1 MVTPPNVA
9 RRVPVSAGSCTSS
22 TLPKT
27 ASTGAMVPRRSSTV
41 APPTSPACRMA
52 STPEKASRTSGRSRP
67 CVSEISP
74 TTYTSLPV
82 PDRLFTPRFFIMCG
96 FTFTVFL
103 SAFQL
108 LPTAPF
114 RIQELG
120 GSTFAAG
127 LFLGFLTYASAASAP
142 LTGAIADRI
151 GRRRTL
157 IIASSVILLCAIG
170 YGLTSSYPVMLALVL
185 VHGVFWSGLLSASAA
200 YLTHLLPDR
209 RRAEGIS
216 YWGLSSVAAIAV
228 APPLAFW
235 IMQHGGWTWICLSC
249 GTLNLLM
256 GIIAYALPEDRVE
269 TQLDLPLPSIRPSIV
284 EWRVLVLSLTLFLY
298 SFGYGAITSFS
309 AMYADALGVS
319 PKSIYLTLLAVVIL
333 LTRPLSGPL
342 ADRIG
347 YRRVFIPCLIL
358 IAIGLTVLS
367 SASGLT
373 GLVTSAVVFG
383 IGFGTAYPV
392 FVAYVMRDITAA
404 RRGAAFGGILAAF
417 DTGIGTGSTSVG
429 WLIERYGFSTA
440 FGIAAALAAIAL
452 PYFLLIERRL
462 R

>member
-1 MVTPPNVA
+1 M
-9 RRVPVSAGSCTSS
+9 S
-22 TLPKT
+22 
-27 ASTGAMVPRRSSTV
+27 
-41 APPTSPACRMA
+41 
-52 STPEKASRTSGRSRP
+52 
-67 CVSEISP
+67 
-74 TTYTSLPV
+74 
-82 PDRLFTPRFFIMCG
+82 DRLFTPRFFLMCG

-114 RIQELG
+114 RIQQLG
-120 GSTFAAG
+120 GSTFASG
-127 LFLGFLTYASAASAP
+127 LFLGLLTYASAASAP
-142 LTGAIADRI
+142 LTGAFADRV

-157 IIASSVILLCAIG
+157 IIASSVILCCAIG

-200 YLTHLLPDR
+200 YLTHLLPEK

-216 YWGLSSVAAIAV
+216 YWGLSGVAAIAV

-235 IMQHGGWTWICLSC
+235 IMQHGGWTWICISC
-249 GTLNLLM
+249 GALNLLM
-256 GIIAYALPEDRVE
+256 GVIAFALPEDPVE
-269 TQLDLPLPSIRPSIV
+269 TQMDLPLPNIRPSLV
-284 EWRVLVLSLTLFLY
+284 EWRVLALSVTLFLY

-309 AMYADALGVS
+309 AMYADALGIS

-347 YRRVFIPCLIL
+347 YRRVFMPCLVCIAAGLALLSAASSLTWL
-358 IAIGLTVLS
+358 IA
-367 SASGLT
+367 SAI
-373 GLVTSAVVFG
+373 VFG

-392 FVAYVMRDITAA
+392 FVAYVMRDVSSA
-404 RRGAAFGGILAAF
+404 RRGAAFGAILAAF
-417 DTGIGTGSTSVG
+417 DTGIGTGSTTVG
-429 WLIERYGFSTA
+429 WLIEHYGFSTA
-440 FGIAAALAAIAL
+440 FGVAAGLSAIAL
-452 PYFLLIERRL
+452 PYFVAADRKL